1 LSASA
6 PRANPGHP
14 WDALSDYFDTT
25 GNEEEIPAGAADNIL
40 IAWPAIF
47 RCIDAAEPALS
58 GHRALDFGCGTG
70 SFAHALHA
78 RGFRVTGIDA
88 SAAMIARA
96 VAAYGDEVEF
106 LVDDGSRLP
115 EHPTYALITSVMAL
129 QFVPEIAALLIRFGA
144 ALESGGRLVFAVHNP
159 GFFRG
164 DVLRFQGG
172 IEVPIFVRTADDYHA
187 LARDNGLAP
196 VFEEYPPFTEAF
208 LERYP
213 VYAGR
218 DAPEYL
224 VLGYE
229 KP

>member
-47 RCIDAAEPALS
+47 RCLDAAEPPLS
-58 GHRALDFGCGTG
+58 GGRALDFGCGTG
-70 SFAHALHA
+70 SFAHALHE
-78 RGFRVTGIDA
+78 RGFRVTGMDV

-96 VAAYGDEVEF
+96 RAAYGDEVEF
-106 LVDDGSRLP
+106 LVGDGSTLADR
-115 EHPTYALITSVMAL
+115 PTYALIASVMAL
-129 QFVPEIAALLIRFGA
+129 QFVPEIEALVTRFA
-144 ALESGGRLVFAVHNP
+144 VALEPGGRLVFAVHNP
-159 GFFRG
+159 AFFRG

-172 IEVPIFVRTADDYHA
+172 VEIPIFIRTADGYHA
-187 LARDNGLAP
+187 LARDAGLAP